1 MSVLHKNFEEYNL
14 GREKRFRG
22 DISSAT
28 LYIVHDLDAKELEQT
43 IYRLKELTEFKSIET
58 IHSSKLDEILSKL
71 EQKNSA
77 VFLTMHLSLD
87 SEIANHQKISGKL
100 LTQGVF
106 QLNPYN
112 KIAKI
117 FDDKYLFYAL
127 LTANAIKQPYTEL
140 IAQNHAITEKS
151 LNDMQHRLSKE
162 AKHFIIKPRN
172 GTEKIDFMEFDSLNA
187 AEVRQQITK
196 IHKYDDCIIQ
206 ERININ
212 KEFKVLFLQG
222 KLHISKT
229 QSEKASDPALL
240 TELYEVI
247 DLIDDYAKQNQII
260 MPEIFSLD
268 VLETMDKGYIILEAN
283 IRPAAL
289 YRH

>member
-1 MSVLHKNFEEYNL
+1 MSILHKNFEEYNL

-28 LYIVHDLDAKELEQT
+28 LYIVHDLDAQELEKT
-43 IYRLKELTEFKSIET
+43 ISRLKELTEFKSIET
-58 IHSSKLDEILSKL
+58 LHSSQLDETLSKL
-71 EQKNSA
+71 QHKNSA
-77 VFLTMHLSLD
+77 IFLTMHLTLD
-87 SEIANHQKISGKL
+87 NEISNHQKISSKL
-100 LTQGVF
+100 LSHSVF

-127 LTANAIKQPYTEL
+127 LTANAIKQPYSEL
-140 IAQNHAITEKS
+140 IAQNHHYDEDS
-151 LNDMQHRLSKE
+151 LKEIQARLLKHSQ
-162 AKHFIIKPRN
+162 HFIIKPRN
-172 GTEKIDFMEFDSLNA
+172 GTEKIDFMEFDSINTT
-187 AEVRQQITK
+187 EVKEQIAK
-196 IHKYDDCIIQ
+196 IHKYDDCIVQ
-206 ERININ
+206 EKININ
-212 KEFKVLFLQG
+212 KEFKVLYLQG
-222 KLHISKT
+222 KLHITKT
-229 QSEKASDPALL
+229 QSEKASDQALFV
-240 TELYEVI
+240 ELYEII

-283 IRPAAL
+283 IRPGAL

>member
-22 DISSAT
+22 DIDNAT
-28 LYIVHDLDAKELEQT
+28 LYIIHDLDAKELEKT
-43 IYRLKELTEFKSIET
+43 INRLKELTEFKDIET
-58 IHSSKLDEILSKL
+58 IHSDKLDEFLNQL
-71 EQKNSA
+71 EQKDSA
-77 VFLTMHLSLD
+77 VFLTMHLALD
-87 SEIANHQKISGKL
+87 NEIANHQKISGKL
-100 LTQGVF
+100 LSKSVF

-140 IAQNHAITEKS
+140 IAQNHPISDKY
-151 LNDMQHRLSKE
+151 LNEMQGRLSKE
-162 AKHFIIKPRN
+162 AEHLIIKPRN

-187 AEVRQQITK
+187 PDVKKQIIK

-206 ERININ
+206 EKISISQ
-212 KEFKVLFLQG
+212 EFKVLYLQG

-229 QSEKASDPALL
+229 QSEKASDKALL
-240 TELYEVI
+240 TELYEVV

-260 MPEIFSLD
+260 MPEIFSID

-283 IRPAAL
+283 IRAAAL
-289 YRH
+289 YIF

>member
-22 DISSAT
+22 EIGNAT

-43 IYRLKELTEFKSIET
+43 IYRLKELTEFKDIKT
-58 IHSSKLDEILSKL
+58 LPSSNLDEFLSKL
-71 EQKNSA
+71 EHKDLA

-87 SEIANHQKISGKL
+87 NEIANHQKISGKL
-100 LTQGVF
+100 LSESVF

-140 IAQNHAITEKS
+140 IAQNHPINEKL
-151 LNDMQHRLSKE
+151 LNEMQSRLSKE
-162 AKHFIIKPRN
+162 AKEFIIKPRN
-172 GTEKIDFMEFDSLNA
+172 GTEKIDFMEFDSLMNS
-187 AEVRQQITK
+187 EVRQHINK

-206 ERININ
+206 EKININ
-212 KEFKVLFLQG
+212 QEFKVLYLQG
-222 KLHISKT
+222 KLHVSKKHP
-229 QSEKASDPALL
+229 EKASDKALL
-240 TELYEVI
+240 TQLYEVV
-247 DLIDDYAKQNQII
+247 DLLDDYAKQNQII
-260 MPEIFSLD
+260 MPEIFSID

-283 IRPAAL
+283 IRAAAL
-289 YRH
+289 YIF

>member
-1 MSVLHKNFEEYNL
+1 
-14 GREKRFRG
+14 
-22 DISSAT
+22 
-28 LYIVHDLDAKELEQT
+28 
-43 IYRLKELTEFKSIET
+43 
-58 IHSSKLDEILSKL
+58 
-71 EQKNSA
+71 
-77 VFLTMHLSLD
+77 
-87 SEIANHQKISGKL
+87 
-100 LTQGVF
+100 
-106 QLNPYN
+106 
-112 KIAKI
+112 
-117 FDDKYLFYAL
+117 
-127 LTANAIKQPYTEL
+127 
-140 IAQNHAITEKS
+140 
-151 LNDMQHRLSKE
+151 
-162 AKHFIIKPRN
+162 
-172 GTEKIDFMEFDSLNA
+172 MEFDSLNTP
-187 AEVRQQITK
+187 EVKQQINK

-222 KLHISKT
+222 KLHISKA